1 MSKFLGDAEIALFDA
16 EVKHEYQQM
25 GKLRGTVRS
34 RSNVQAR
41 TYRFPKMGKGL
52 ATARLPQT
60 EVVPMNI
67 THTNATATLEDWN
80 AAEFTDIFDESHT
93 NINERQE
100 LAFTIAGA
108 ITRRED
114 QLIIDAA
121 EAASTTLT
129 VAASVGGAASGLN
142 VAKIRNASF
151 LLDDQGVPPMDRVF
165 VASVKGKEQLL
176 GETEATSTDFN
187 SVRTLVEGTLKSFY
201 GFEFIWIE
209 TRTEGG
215 LTIAADQRTNF
226 AWHKQA
232 MGHAV
237 AKDFRTEVHYIPQ
250 RTSWLSNG
258 LFSAGSV
265 AIDAFGL
272 VEITTDES

>member
-80 AAEFTDIFDESHT
+80 AAEFTDIFDEAHT

-114 QLIIDAA
+114 QLILDAA

-142 VAKIRNASF
+142 VAKIRNAAF
-151 LLDDQGVPPMDRVF
+151 QLDDQGVPPMDRVF
-165 VASVKGKEQLL
+165 IASVKGKEQLL
-176 GETEATSTDFN
+176 GETEATSSDFN
-187 SVRTLVEGTLKSFY
+187 SVKTLVEGTLKSFY

>member
-80 AAEFTDIFDESHT
+80 AAEFTDIFDEAHT

-142 VAKIRNASF
+142 VAKIRNAAF

-176 GETEATSTDFN
+176 GETEATSSDFN
-187 SVRTLVEGTLKSFY
+187 SVKTLVEGTLKSFY

>member
-25 GKLRGTVRS
+25 GKLRGTVRA

-80 AAEFTDIFDESHT
+80 AAEFTDIFDEAHT

-114 QLIIDAA
+114 QLILDAA

-142 VAKIRNASF
+142 VAKIRNAAF

-176 GETEATSTDFN
+176 GETEATSSDFN
-187 SVRTLVEGTLKSFY
+187 SVKTLVEGTLKSFY